1 MKRCRIAFA
10 LISGLATSGVLAQHA
25 TTPFFREAADFAG
38 LDPLANASIGCDGS
52 VQIVGIVVPST
63 QTDEW
68 APPASYYSSVSGTG
82 ATLASTLRN
91 AMSAGHVQRQY
102 GDFRNSA
109 AIHDADPN
117 QSGNILLA
125 YNVASVRAQWDSG
138 STWNREHV
146 WPVSR
151 QPGSASNS
159 SRGNLGDPHALRPC
173 NPSINSS
180 RGNKPF
186 GLAATTGGF
195 RSLGTYY
202 FPGDIDKGSTARS
215 LFYSSTRYG
224 LQLVNG
230 VPSGNAMG
238 DLASLVEWHYSEKP
252 STFERRR
259 NHTIYSSAFNPSF
272 FTNNR
277 NAYVDLPG
285 AVWSVFR
292 DNNNDSQLWVG
303 DAPGADGGSV
313 LDLCQRLIVG
323 SDPQGFEVTLSR
335 GGQDGVY
342 YAVVASG
349 DAITDQ
355 PLTNGFTDTFA
366 INDAAPRP
374 IVVGV
379 DPAAISGAGIYSGDV
394 VIDNLDLTD
403 GLGSGFGAQDA
414 DDQIFVTAELYD
426 PSAASFDSA
435 ATIQSTTVN
444 FGSIGV
450 STVVEI
456 TIPVHAL
463 EATPGFTA
471 GSTITLLSSS
481 GDASA
486 FTVTPPSGVIQAGT
500 SGDIVVSAEL
510 AASGAFNA
518 EFTLQ
523 AADDP
528 GIEGA
533 APRSTLSITAIA
545 SAGPCVADIAPP
557 FDVLDLTDIDT
568 FVAAFVASDL
578 TADVAAPF
586 GVLDVSDIDAFIV
599 SFLSGCS

>member
-1 MKRCRIAFA
+1 MKRCQVTFA

-25 TTPFFREAADFAG
+25 TTPFFPEAADDAG
-38 LDPLANASIGCDGS
+38 LDPLAHASVGCDGS
-52 VQIVGIVVPST
+52 GQTVGFVVPST
-63 QTDEW
+63 ETDEW
-68 APPASYYSSVSGTG
+68 ASPASYYSNISGTG

-91 AMSAGHVQRQY
+91 AMSAGHIQRRY

-109 AIHDADPN
+109 VIHDADPN
-117 QSGNILLA
+117 QTGNILLS
-125 YNVASVRAQWDSG
+125 YNVASVGGQWDSG

-159 SRGNLGDPHALRPC
+159 STGNLGDPHSLRPC

-186 GLAATTGGF
+186 GLASTTGNF

-202 FPGDIDKGSTARS
+202 FPGDTDKASIARS
-215 LFYSSTRYG
+215 LFYSATRYS
-224 LQLVNG
+224 LQLVDG
-230 VPSGNAMG
+230 VPSGNQMG
-238 DLASLVEWHYSEKP
+238 DLASLVEWHYQEKP

-303 DAPGADGGSV
+303 DAPGTDGGSV

-335 GGQDGVY
+335 AGQDGVY
-342 YAVVASG
+342 YAVVAGG

-379 DPAAISGAGIYSGDV
+379 DPAAISGAGMYSGDI
-394 VIDNLDLTD
+394 VIDNLDMTD

-414 DDQIFVTAELYD
+414 DDQIIVTAELYD
-426 PSAASFDSA
+426 PSAASFESA
-435 ATIQSTTVN
+435 ATVQSTTVN

-510 AASGAFNA
+510 SASGAFNA

-557 FDVLDLTDIDT
+557 FGVLDLTDIDT

-578 TADVAAPF
+578 TADIAAPF

-599 SFLSGCS
+599 SFLSGCP